1 MRRHLP
7 GTFVAHHLTN
17 GAWRLSRIEPAP
29 ADVFVWGAEAAAAD
43 VFRLQNVS
51 DIGIEWRTDAVV
63 MSLSSAGQSRTV
75 GMHSALVHEPLEH
88 LYDALPLAGLDADAR
103 RFWGRIFRLVRI
115 PGGRHLLRILARR
128 KGNRR

>member
-7 GTFVAHHLTN
+7 GTFAAHYLTN
-17 GAWRLSRIEPAP
+17 GAWRLSRIGPVPAE
-29 ADVFVWGAEAAAAD
+29 VFMRGAEAAAAD

-51 DIGIEWRTDAVV
+51 DIDIEWHAASVV
-63 MSLSSAGQSRTV
+63 MILSSAGQSRTV
-75 GMHSALVHEPLEH
+75 GMQSAIVHEPQEH
-88 LYDALPLAGLDADAR
+88 LYDALPLAGLDAAGQ

-128 KGNRR
+128 TRNRR